1 MSERVTLRGK
11 DISIEING
19 KKCTG
24 KYGQTILD
32 IARANNIYIPTM
44 CYLTKIKPIASCRMC
59 VVNVEG
65 QDGFVLS
72 CQEKAIDGAVVTT
85 NSDELFGYRQN
96 IMKLYN
102 VNHPLQCGVCDK
114 SGECDLQNKTLE
126 FEVSEQ
132 SFAAQE
138 HFRKKKKWG
147 VLGYDP
153 YLCIMCERC
162 VHTCN
167 EIVGSEALYIKPG
180 GYKSEI
186 DIHMGKC
193 IQCGECISVCPV
205 GALVSNGYKYISN
218 SWESNQIPSSCAHC
232 SSACALSYDVKHS
245 GINKFGEQKIARV
258 KNEFEFGALCGGG
271 RFGFDFENKN
281 TKGGLGEASKALSEA
296 KNIVFNSFITN
307 EEAMLLQKLKEQ
319 FGFNLVNED
328 ALNFKNFLN
337 AYSSIVGTSLYSAN
351 LEDVVKSDFV
361 ICIGTKITNDNPM
374 VKFKIN
380 EASKKNKA
388 DVVYMHPMVDE
399 SLKHIYTQFVKY
411 EVGTEEGVIA
421 LLASEFAKNS
431 GYFNDFDVGYLSAE
445 SNFGEEEL
453 DEIIKKAKRK
463 HNKVLIVGADLYAHP
478 RATNIAKIIGIIE
491 KYGNFKVLII
501 PSQTNTL
508 GVSLI
513 CDISGKEHGTTIG
526 YNMHGDFIIGS
537 NGEVDFNIP
546 ALNQQEGTFVNIDK
560 KVVAI
565 NAALNFDG
573 YCLNDIVNFVTPNKD
588 LKTKYTIEHTHKL
601 PIENGFKAISFD
613 AIKIGYDNIGNDLS
627 GYELDVKCVPINEG
641 IDEIAS
647 LPAFDGTIIYAV
659 DPISQF
665 NSWTAK
671 ASLLNNKPGL
681 YGSESFAKIAKIHS
695 GDEVLIKTDGKEFR
709 KIFKTDMHLQGTIA
723 VCNTFDEALSPD
735 LITSGYRF
743 KQAKIEKVYNE

>member
-1 MSERVTLRGK
+1 MSERISPRGK
-11 DISIEING
+11 DITITING
-19 KKCTG
+19 RACVG
-24 KYGQTILD
+24 KFGQTILE
-32 IARANNIYIPTM
+32 IARANDIYVPTM

-59 VVNVEG
+59 VVSVEG

-72 CQEKAIDGAVVTT
+72 CQEKAVDGAVITT

-126 FEVSEQ
+126 FEISAQ
-132 SFAAQE
+132 AFAAQE

-147 VLGYDP
+147 ILGYDP

-186 DIHMGKC
+186 DIHMAKC

-205 GALVSNGYKYISN
+205 GALVSNGYKYTSN
-218 SWESNQIPSSCAHC
+218 AWESNQIPSSCAHC
-232 SSACALSYDVKHS
+232 SSACALSYDVKHA
-245 GINKFGEQKIARV
+245 GTNKTGELKIARV
-258 KNEFEFGALCGGG
+258 KNDFDFNALCGGG

-281 TKGGLGEASKALSEA
+281 TKGDLAEASQAFSEA
-296 KNIVFNSFITN
+296 KNVVFNSFVTN
-307 EEAMLLQKLKEQ
+307 EEAMLLQKLKKQ

-337 AYSSIVGTSLYSAN
+337 AYSQITGKSLYSAK
-351 LEDVVKSDFV
+351 LDDIAKSDFI
-361 ICIGTKITNDNPM
+361 ICLGTKITNDNPI

-388 DVVYMHPMVDE
+388 DMIYMHPMVEE

-411 EVGTEEGVIA
+411 EVGTEEGVVA

-431 GYFNDFDVGYLSAE
+431 GYFNDLDIGYLSAE

-453 DEIIKKAKRK
+453 EQIVKKSKRK
-463 HNKVLIVGADLYAHP
+463 HNKTLILGADLYAHP
-478 RATNIAKIIGIIE
+478 RAGNIAKIVGILE

-501 PSQTNTL
+501 PSATNTL

-513 CDISGKEHGTTIG
+513 CDLSSKVNGKTVG
-526 YNMHGDFIIGS
+526 YNMFGDFMIGS
-537 NGEVDFNIP
+537 IADVDFNIP

-560 KVVAI
+560 KVVPL
-565 NAALNFDG
+565 NAALDFDG
-573 YCLNDIVNFVTPNKD
+573 YCLNDIVNFAIDNKD
-588 LKTKYTIEHTHKL
+588 LRSKYTIDQTAKL
-601 PIENGFKAISFD
+601 PVSSGFKAIAFD
-613 AIKIGYDNIGNDLS
+613 DLKIGFDNLGNDLR
-627 GYELDVKCVPINEG
+627 GYELDVVAVDINEKLE
-641 IDEIAS
+641 DIAS

-695 GDEVLIKTDGKEFR
+695 GDEVIIKADGREFR
-709 KIFKTDMHLQGTIA
+709 KIFKTDIHLQGTIA